1 MNEFDEKVLRAG
13 LVVMKKQF
21 ELHKN
26 WNWCCLFA
34 TGIQAVLFP
43 EIKRAS
49 SVKLGISG
57 SIQRLKRLGLIENY
71 HDDLGKYVITE
82 KGFSSIGETCPGGEG
97 NE

>member
-1 MNEFDEKVLRAG
+1 MNEFDEKVLRAS

-26 WNWCCLFA
+26 WNWCNLFA

-49 SVKLGISG
+49 SVKLGISAT
-57 SIQRLKRLGLIENY
+57 IQRLKRQGLIKNY
-71 HDDLGKYVITE
+71 HDNLGQYVITE
-82 KGFSSIGETCPGGEG
+82 KGFSSIGETSPGGEV